1 MQCFTL
7 DLAQD
12 GLGKLTAYI
21 QTPSPELSNMN
32 RRPAVL
38 IFPGGAYQRCSD
50 REAEPVA
57 LSFSAQ
63 GFQTFVLRYS
73 VKEKA
78 KFPQPLLNAPS
89 VRCAPTPMNGTL
101 TRTASRSA
109 VFLREGTS
117 QPALRL

>member
-7 DLAQD
+7 DLAPD

-50 REAEPVA
+50 RCYGRGHGCVC
-57 LSFSAQ
+57 SGSNAQ
-63 GFQTFVLRYS
+63 QDCGR
-73 VKEKA
+73 
-78 KFPQPLLNAPS
+78 
-89 VRCAPTPMNGTL
+89 
-101 TRTASRSA
+101 
-109 VFLREGTS
+109 
-117 QPALRL
+117 